1 MENIQ
6 VTNTPAS
13 EQARF
18 RAVDVTRDTET
29 KAVLRVGC
37 PGPSVWCWSR
47 KRFNQ
52 TGSNARRKGEWH
64 NLAMLTVNTQVT
76 NPSLTTSCLAPA
88 GLPTVGDRKW
98 PCFLLRRTWFFQ
110 SRRAAKTA
118 TGDVEPKAGTGVE
131 AQSFYFYSSP
141 SNWTSHSFVLW
152 AGMLQRANL
161 FRVNQFHSALILLR
175 ASCPDTKKMI
185 KGARVQLVC
194 WRVRCFCWDSHGNIK
209 VCVANQN
216 FNEQLNITKP
226 YEHKWKRPQS
236 QYGGCITLQVQAVIR
251 WERESRSSQDGWLI
265 IKRAACVGER
275 SEAKPA
281 CQFNASLFSCFVFL
295 NTELQLYEL
304 LNRINSK
311 RCVYTPARWI
321 FTSLK
326 IVHV

>member
-1 MENIQ
+1 MWEAKQITRCELIYRHAAWLLWIGDWFRQTAFLKTHNVENIQ

-52 TGSNARRKGEWH
+52 TGSNARRKGERH

-76 NPSLTTSCLAPA
+76 SPSLTTSCLAPA

-141 SNWTSHSFVLW
+141 SNWTSH
-152 AGMLQRANL
+152 
-161 FRVNQFHSALILLR
+161 
-175 ASCPDTKKMI
+175 
-185 KGARVQLVC
+185 
-194 WRVRCFCWDSHGNIK
+194 
-209 VCVANQN
+209 
-216 FNEQLNITKP
+216 
-226 YEHKWKRPQS
+226 
-236 QYGGCITLQVQAVIR
+236 
-251 WERESRSSQDGWLI
+251 
-265 IKRAACVGER
+265 
-275 SEAKPA
+275 
-281 CQFNASLFSCFVFL
+281 
-295 NTELQLYEL
+295 
-304 LNRINSK
+304 
-311 RCVYTPARWI
+311 
-321 FTSLK
+321 
-326 IVHV
+326 